1 MDCLICSTDGTKGKK
16 REERDG
22 GEEGKEWDEGTRE
35 SNLYQFVLAQI
46 FAVFFTIVKNSANI
60 YEKSCANIYVNIRC
74 AKNSAT
80 NCASL
85 IFPQILAQIF
95 AEINSVQK
103 IPQMFAIFLSDR
115 GVPGV

>member
-46 FAVFFTIVKNSANI
+46 FAVFFTIAKSSAIISENI
-60 YEKSCANIYVNIRC
+60 CANIYGNIRG
-74 AKNSAT
+74 AKN
-80 NCASL
+80 CALL
-85 IFPQILAQIF
+85 IFPQIVNPETSQIIKHLA
-95 AEINSVQK
+95 
-103 IPQMFAIFLSDR
+103 
-115 GVPGV
+115 

>member
-1 MDCLICSTDGTKGKK
+1 MGRRDKGVKFVSVCFSANICS
-16 REERDG
+16 
-22 GEEGKEWDEGTRE
+22 
-35 SNLYQFVLAQI
+35 I
-46 FAVFFTIVKNSANI
+46 FTIVKNSANI